1 VLRDAESEIGGN
13 GGCAEA
19 RSDWASGLRGCLIW
33 GIPAVA
39 LSASPQRY
47 LAIAWPVLLT
57 FMGAA
62 CILNARRCGRVHCY
76 FTGPFFLLVAVLS
89 LLYGVGVL
97 PLGAHGW
104 FTLSALLVIG
114 SAVLICVPEWL
125 IGRYRS
131 SEPRSQPSRAS
142 VFSRPQ

>member
-1 VLRDAESEIGGN
+1 MSSDPGRPLVLRDAKSEIGVN
-13 GGCAEA
+13 GGCVEA
-19 RSDWASGLRGCLIW
+19 RLDWASGLRGCLIW

-47 LAIAWPVLLT
+47 LVVAWPVLLT

-62 CILNARRCGRVHCY
+62 CIVNARRCGRVHCY
-76 FTGPFFLLVAVLS
+76 FTGPFLLLLAVLS

-104 FTLSALLVIG
+104 STLSALLVVG
-114 SAVLICVPEWL
+114 SAVLIWVPEWL
-125 IGRYRS
+125 VGRYRS
-131 SEPRSQPSRAS
+131 SKPRSQP
-142 VFSRPQ
+142 